1 MGFAGLWTPRHGDLR
16 DGHRDMMWFLAF
28 VFNGLAVI
36 SYEPFNSE
44 EACVLAA
51 KQANIA
57 QFDCLRNSKPDEDSK

>member
-1 MGFAGLWTPRHGDLR
+1 
-16 DGHRDMMWFLAF
+16 MMWFLAF

>member
-1 MGFAGLWTPRHGDLR
+1 MI
-16 DGHRDMMWFLAF
+16 WFLAF

-51 KQANIA
+51 KTANVA
-57 QFDCLRNSKPDEDSK
+57 TFDCLPAPKPKEDLK

>member
-1 MGFAGLWTPRHGDLR
+1 
-16 DGHRDMMWFLAF
+16 
-28 VFNGLAVI
+28 LAVL

-57 QFDCLRNSKPDEDSK
+57 QFDCLKVPNQDEELK